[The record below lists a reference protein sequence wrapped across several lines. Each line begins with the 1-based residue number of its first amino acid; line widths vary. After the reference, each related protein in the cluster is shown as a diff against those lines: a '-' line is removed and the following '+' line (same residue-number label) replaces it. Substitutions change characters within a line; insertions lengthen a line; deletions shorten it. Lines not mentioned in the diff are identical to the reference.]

1 MKDALEVFAGLDKT
15 NEIFMIWYEVTY
27 LRLVLGK
34 LMNVGQHPKEMVDS
48 IIENSRTEAEEFV
61 VKRFPSFKIKF
72 SPPK

>member
-15 NEIFMIWYEVTY
+15 NEIFMLWYEVTY

-34 LMNVGQHPKEMVDS
+34 LLNVGEHPKETIDS
-48 IIENSRTEAEEFV
+48 LIETSRVEAEEFV
-61 VKRFPSFKIKF
+61 AKRFPSFKIKF